1 MSTAGGSNEKPLK
14 YDDVA
19 RVAKQGDLILSAD
32 VEDRVYLVLD
42 KRRGPASSIPS
53 SQGDLILTLL
63 SPEGEILRAQPGYYK
78 YHFLRNVWMLINADR
93 SWRHEKIRS
102 LFDDLKFYV
111 IPRTQ

>member
-1 MSTAGGSNEKPLK
+1 MNITGGSNKKPLK

-19 RVAKQGDLILSAD
+19 SVVKQGDLILSAD
-32 VEDRVYLVLD
+32 VEDRVYLVLN
-42 KRRGPASSIPS
+42 KRRGPASSSLS
-53 SQGDLILTLL
+53 SQGDLILKLL

-78 YHFLRNVWMLINADR
+78 YHFLRNVWMER
-93 SWRHEKIRS
+93 FVPHSKIRS

>member
-1 MSTAGGSNEKPLK
+1 MSTAGGSNEKLLK

-19 RVAKQGDLILSAD
+19 RVVKQGDLILSAD
-32 VEDRVYLVLD
+32 VEGRAYLVLD

-53 SQGDLILTLL
+53 CQGDLILTLL

-78 YHFLRNVWMLINADR
+78 YHFLRNVWMVRDDFH
-93 SWRHEKIRS
+93 SKIRS

-111 IPRTQ
+111 LPRAQ